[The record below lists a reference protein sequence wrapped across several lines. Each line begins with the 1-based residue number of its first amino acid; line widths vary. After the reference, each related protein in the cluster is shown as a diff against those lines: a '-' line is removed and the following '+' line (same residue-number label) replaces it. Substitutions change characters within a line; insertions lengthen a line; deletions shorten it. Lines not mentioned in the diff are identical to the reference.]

1 MIIMLILISGVLLGY
16 IFRKQLKNK
25 NLSNIINLT
34 LILLVFFIGVSTG
47 KMETNA
53 VSTVI
58 TSLEFCLLTMFVTLI
73 IATVIMNKMKT
84 RKLSK
89 N

>member
-1 MIIMLILISGVLLGY
+1 MLILISGVLLGY
-16 IFRKQLKNK
+16 IFRKQLKDK

-53 VSTVI
+53 ISTVI
-58 TSLEFCLLTMFVTLI
+58 TSLEFCILTMFVTLI

-84 RKLSK
+84 RKLFK

>member
-16 IFRKQLKNK
+16 IFRKQLKDK

-53 VSTVI
+53 ISTVI
-58 TSLEFCLLTMFVTLI
+58 TSLEFCILTMFVTLI

-84 RKLSK
+84 RKLFK

>member
-1 MIIMLILISGVLLGY
+1 MGY
-16 IFRKQLKNK
+16 IFRKQLKDK

-53 VSTVI
+53 ISTVI
-58 TSLEFCLLTMFVTLI
+58 TSLEFCILTMFVTLI

-84 RKLSK
+84 RKLFK